1 MTAIKKKSFTDK
13 LSAIQQGLKA
23 PKNQFNGFG
32 KYKYRSTEDI
42 LEAVKPLL
50 GGLVLTLNDEL
61 IEVGGVLVIQTTAEI
76 SDSEGN
82 FKEVTANAGIDL
94 NRKGMDVAQSFGSS
108 GSYAHKYALGNLFLI
123 DDTKDVDAT
132 NTHNTNAK
140 KVLSDAGFKKVLEKF
155 GAEYEGEIIDGGW
168 IDKRYSLSPVQVE
181 KIKEVQNG
189 K

>member
-1 MTAIKKKSFTDK
+1 MAIPKNKSFTDK
-13 LSAIQQGLKA
+13 ICAIQQGLKA

-82 FKEVTANAGIDL
+82 FKEVTANA
-94 NRKGMDVAQSFGSS
+94 GSS